1 MILDTTAREHQGGD
15 PTVITTLPPIPSG
28 TWRNL
33 ARCRGVN
40 PEIFHPVNEDD
51 GDAAKAVCELC
62 PVREPCL
69 EYALTA
75 REKDGIWGGLTAR
88 ERRRVIRQRRK
99 TA

>member
-1 MILDTTAREHQGGD
+1 M
-15 PTVITTLPPIPSG
+15 SG

-51 GDAAKAVCELC
+51 GDEAKASARLC

-69 EYALTA
+69 EYAVTA
-75 REKDGIWGGLTAR
+75 REKDGVWGGLTAR
-88 ERRRVIRQRRK
+88 ERRRASVPRSAASPPSPPVAGRPIASSRAAR
-99 TA
+99 

>member
-1 MILDTTAREHQGGD
+1 
-15 PTVITTLPPIPSG
+15 VFTTLPTSTTS

-51 GDAAKAVCELC
+51 GDEAKAICELC

-69 EYALTA
+69 EYAINA
-75 REKDGIWGGLTAR
+75 REKDGIWGGATAR
-88 ERRRVIRQRRK
+88 ERRRMIRQRRK
-99 TA
+99 SA